1 MRRGKHNQAYDPIVF
16 SHLCVL
22 MKKVEKLF
30 RQVCNRKLGTR
41 ETKRKKVKINHLE
54 NPEKAELNQVVRG
67 KNITAKQGRI
77 SSVLKVH

>member
-1 MRRGKHNQAYDPIVF
+1 MSTNE
-16 SHLCVL
+16 
-22 MKKVEKLF
+22 KVVKLF
-30 RQVCNRKLGTR
+30 SQVCNRKLGTL

-67 KNITAKQGRI
+67 KNLTAKQGRI